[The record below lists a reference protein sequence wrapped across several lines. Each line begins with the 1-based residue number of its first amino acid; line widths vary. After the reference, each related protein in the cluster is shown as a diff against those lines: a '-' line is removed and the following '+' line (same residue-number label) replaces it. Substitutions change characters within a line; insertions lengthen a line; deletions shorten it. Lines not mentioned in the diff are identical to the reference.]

1 MIARFWSAGC
11 PPMRCVLA
19 ENLADPQEICFL
31 FCFVVFCTLPL
42 SSRVSSLC
50 VFVPLIIVSHTRVY
64 CQGEVAPERTSRGR
78 GTRRVGAGASAALL
92 IYEFFLRA
100 GRSEWHPRSI
110 VDLAEAAGSE

>member
-1 MIARFWSAGC
+1 MIARFWRAGC

-31 FCFVVFCTLPL
+31 FCFVVFVRCSCPHVFRLCVYLCL
-42 SSRVSSLC
+42 SSSYR
-50 VFVPLIIVSHTRVY
+50 TRESIAKE
-64 CQGEVAPERTSRGR
+64 EVAPEGTSRGR